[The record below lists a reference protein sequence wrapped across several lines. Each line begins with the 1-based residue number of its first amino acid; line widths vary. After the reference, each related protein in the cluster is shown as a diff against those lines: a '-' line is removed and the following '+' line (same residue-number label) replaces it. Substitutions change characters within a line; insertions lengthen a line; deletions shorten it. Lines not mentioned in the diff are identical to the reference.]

1 MIKYPKYVKAEN
13 GEIGTYAYL
22 TCGNRPVY
30 RYEKG
35 EYKFR
40 AVTESELANGSDRLS
55 DLKEKERSLMQW
67 KQLSS
72 TEWEA
77 VGKYGKFR
85 IERARGKYWSFYAS
99 EDTLHRLRP
108 TDKLSEAKDKCE
120 RHSCWECAV

>member
-1 MIKYPKYVKAEN
+1 MQYPKYIKSAD
-13 GEIGTYAYL
+13 GEIGSYAYL
-22 TCGNRPVY
+22 TLGDRPVY
-30 RYEKG
+30 RFENG

-40 AVTESELANGSDRLS
+40 PATADQLANGSDRLS
-55 DLKEKERSLMQW
+55 ELKEKESFSMQW

-72 TEWEA
+72 SVWEA

-85 IERARGKYWSFYAS
+85 IERSRGKFWSFYAS
-99 EDTLHRLRP
+99 EDTVHNLRP